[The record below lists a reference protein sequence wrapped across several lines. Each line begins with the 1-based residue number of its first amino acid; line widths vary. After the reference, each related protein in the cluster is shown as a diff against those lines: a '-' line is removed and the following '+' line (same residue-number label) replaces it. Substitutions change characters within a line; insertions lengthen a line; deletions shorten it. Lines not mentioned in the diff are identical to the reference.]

1 MNYETLNEKQKMVF
15 NQIESHYNSILK
27 GHQVESL
34 RIIII
39 GIAGTGKTY
48 LINSIWSRLYQ
59 MAGFGSK
66 PPVFVLVLTDVI
78 AFNINGITIY
88 STLSIPIITNKN
100 LDIKGE
106 CLKQL

>member
-1 MNYETLNEKQKMVF
+1 
-15 NQIESHYNSILK
+15 
-27 GHQVESL
+27 
-34 RIIII
+34 
-39 GIAGTGKTY
+39 
-48 LINSIWSRLYQ
+48 